1 MRFGFGQSNNT
12 FQGISSFFKYNFCLA
27 TVKNQLASVNL
38 IVHISLLKSLNL
50 LLIPGAKL
58 DDTGTLGQGV
68 LGDSLNQSEIWLT
81 KYK

>member
-1 MRFGFGQSNNT
+1 M
-12 FQGISSFFKYNFCLA
+12 
-27 TVKNQLASVNL
+27 KNQLASVNL
-38 IVHISLLKSLNL
+38 IVHISSLKSLNL

-58 DDTGTLGQGV
+58 DDTGTLGPGV